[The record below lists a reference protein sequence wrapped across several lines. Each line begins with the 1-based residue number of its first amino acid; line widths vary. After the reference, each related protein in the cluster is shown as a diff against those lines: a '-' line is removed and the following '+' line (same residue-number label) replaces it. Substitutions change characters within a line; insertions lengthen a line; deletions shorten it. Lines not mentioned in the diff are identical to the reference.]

1 MLDGFLLQQTPFGND
16 HKNKIMKK
24 IIVLSIIF
32 LFPFLLSSQVK
43 TKIGFIP
50 YTDPDNAEEEYREL
64 AYKNIYD
71 AALRVFV
78 NTQRFDVLDRGS
90 FNIVKIEKEFQKG
103 EDLANVEIIEQGKT
117 AAAEVLAVAK
127 LSTFTVT
134 DSDDGNGFSV
144 YITAEFKQIEVK
156 TGKALRAFQLR
167 SEVVDKQ
174 ENAFGM
180 TNKKRVSTVEE
191 AISRAVI
198 GMEKDLEKWIKSEFP
213 MILKVR
219 DIQSNKKIIVVDGGK
234 SDGLSK
240 RLKMKVIKLTIYDDG
255 NKLTEDIAN
264 LSFSKNGIGEDLTT
278 LKVRKK
284 DWAAFMELWKKS
296 PESLYVT
303 EDL

>member
-1 MLDGFLLQQTPFGND
+1 MKNTALTLLVLLIPMLAST
-16 HKNKIMKK
+16 
-24 IIVLSIIF
+24 
-32 LFPFLLSSQVK
+32 QVK

-64 AYKNIYD
+64 AYQNIYD
-71 AALRVFV
+71 AAMRVFV

-90 FNIVKIEKEFQKG
+90 FNIIKIEKEFQKG
-103 EDLANVEIIEQGKT
+103 EDLANVEIVEQGKT

-156 TGKALRAFQLR
+156 TGKALNAFQLR
-167 SEVVDKQ
+167 SEVLDKQ

-180 TNKKRVSTVEE
+180 ANRKRVSTVEE

-198 GMEKDLEKWIKSEFP
+198 GMEKDLEKWIKGEFP
-213 MILKVR
+213 MILKVK
-219 DIQSNKKIIVVDGGK
+219 DIQSKKKMIVVEGGK

-240 RLKMKVIKLTIYDDG
+240 RLKMKVIKLTIYEDG
-255 NKLTEDIAN
+255 DKLTEDIAK

-278 LKVRKK
+278 LKVKKK
-284 DWAAFMELWKKS
+284 DWEAFMDIWKES
-296 PESLYVT
+296 PGSIYVT